1 LFALVHHGGH
11 GQRLTPKQVQC
22 RQSGFDLTL
31 QGELPQRLQSKEIE
45 GMLDP
50 LYESNIAITCV
61 VTILLIVGA
70 TELGGWIG
78 QRRRRLLT
86 GKAPDVSTLTGASLG
101 LLALLLAFSFSLAL
115 SRYDARRSMVV
126 EEANTIG
133 SAANF
138 ALMLPE
144 PAQRRIL
151 PLLHDYAVVRTELGV
166 PYNPTKFDTD
176 VARSLDLQNQLWQEA
191 VSLTASSPQSRP
203 VYRFVASLNELN
215 NIHETRVSALRYH
228 VPAPVMAVLIGVAIV
243 AMGFAGYQARVMGLT
258 QRIAMLIMSLM
269 LAAVIMLIVDLD
281 LPSRGLIQ
289 IPVRALID
297 ATQGIPR

>member
-1 LFALVHHGGH
+1 
-11 GQRLTPKQVQC
+11 
-22 RQSGFDLTL
+22 
-31 QGELPQRLQSKEIE
+31 
-45 GMLDP
+45 MLDP

-166 PYNPTKFDTD
+166 PYNPTKFDRD

-191 VSLTASSPQSRP
+191 VSLTASSPQSLP

-228 VPAPVMAVLIGVAIV
+228 VPASVMAVLIGVAIV